1 MKSLHDVMNINIAV
15 STEITLK
22 FHHFPGF
29 YQLVVVFR
37 EVNKGGFYYV
47 HMNALGLVSTGSQRV
62 AECCRGVSQSAI
74 KVWFSLGRKVS
85 QSVAKCRRVSQSV
98 AGYRR
103 VSQSVIIIIIIII
116 NLFTVGFFISS

>member
-47 HMNALGLVSTGSQRV
+47 HMNALGLVSIGLQRV
-62 AECCRGVSQSAI
+62 AKCFAECCRGVSQSAI
-74 KVWFSLGRKVS
+74 KVWFSLGGKV
-85 QSVAKCRRVSQSV
+85 
-98 AGYRR
+98 
-103 VSQSVIIIIIIII
+103 
-116 NLFTVGFFISS
+116 